1 MHLATRPSDR
11 LHRMAPFAEDQA
23 QRAGEDHSA
32 AEDGGEIEIDPGL
45 KVPVT
50 PVLKSALRAVEGV
63 LEIEEV

>member
-1 MHLATRPSDR
+1 
-11 LHRMAPFAEDQA
+11 MAPFAEDQA